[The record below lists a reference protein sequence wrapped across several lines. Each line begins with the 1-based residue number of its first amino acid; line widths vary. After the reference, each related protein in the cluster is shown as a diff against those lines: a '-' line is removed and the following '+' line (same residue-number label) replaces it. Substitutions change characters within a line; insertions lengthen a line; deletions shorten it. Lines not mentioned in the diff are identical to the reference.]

1 MFTLAGLSCLDY
13 QTTFPSCH
21 FNGVP
26 LALHNLYSSGEFESP
41 KSLNIT
47 KFLCKCSYVFRF
59 VVRYNHST
67 CFQAEIPSN
76 QQYKQI
82 SRHLR
87 SLRVSYLHIVQQKS
101 LHTGQGQ
108 NGDYFRKKKY
118 QHFSNISML
127 VLIQGFLS
135 QVKR

>member
-1 MFTLAGLSCLDY
+1 MPCPKKPSFKNIGLFQLFGGKQNQSVLQGWVRQSVKRIVILTKSLQFEISQEYQHDLSINNINMFTLAELSCLDY
-13 QTTFPSCH
+13 QTKFPSCH

-76 QQYKQI
+76 
-82 SRHLR
+82 
-87 SLRVSYLHIVQQKS
+87 
-101 LHTGQGQ
+101 
-108 NGDYFRKKKY
+108 
-118 QHFSNISML
+118 
-127 VLIQGFLS
+127 
-135 QVKR
+135 